1 MNWNEIYIKNKRLDD
16 IFFEKFKN
24 DEKMVEK
31 NCIEL
36 IVEIAEFAN
45 ESRCFKY
52 WSNKSMKKEE
62 TLEELADCIMV
73 CLYFYN
79 YLNIDEVKIKTY
91 DFSSDILI
99 CLNDVFKLS
108 TLLIDNVNE
117 KIVIKIFSYLIYIGS
132 LINLEEK
139 EIYEACLRKIEKQEK
154 RLEEGY

>member
-1 MNWNEIYIKNKRLDD
+1 MNWNDIYIKNKRLDD

-24 DEKMVEK
+24 DEKMFEK

-52 WSNKSMKKEE
+52 WSNKPMKKEE
-62 TLEELADCIMV
+62 TLEELADCIMI

-79 YLNIDEVKIKTY
+79 YLNIDKVKIKTY
-91 DFSSDILI
+91 DFSSDILV
-99 CLNDVFKLS
+99 CLNDIFKLS
-108 TLLIDNVNE
+108 TLLIDNIDE
-117 KIVIKIFSYLIYIGS
+117 EIVIKIFSYLIYIGS
-132 LINLEEK
+132 LVNLEEK

>member
-16 IFFEKFKN
+16 IFFENFKN
-24 DEKMVEK
+24 DEKMFEK

>member
-154 RLEEGY
+154 YN

>member
-1 MNWNEIYIKNKRLDD
+1 MNWNDIYVKNKKLDD

-24 DEKMVEK
+24 DDKMFEK

-36 IVEIAEFAN
+36 LVEIGEFAN

-79 YLNIDEVKIKTY
+79 YLNIDKVRIKTY
-91 DFSSDILI
+91 DFSSDILV
-99 CLNDVFKLS
+99 CLNDIFKLS
-108 TLLIDNVNE
+108 TLLIDNIDE
-117 KIVIKIFSYLIYIGS
+117 EIVIKIFSYLIYIGS
-132 LINLEEK
+132 LVNLEEK
-139 EIYEACLRKIEKQEK
+139 EIYEACLKKIEKQEK

>member
-24 DEKMVEK
+24 DEKMFEK

-52 WSNKSMKKEE
+52 WANKSMKKEE

-132 LINLEEK
+132 LVNLEEK

>member
-1 MNWNEIYIKNKRLDD
+1 MNWNDIYIKNKRLDD

-24 DEKMVEK
+24 DEKMFEK

-52 WSNKSMKKEE
+52 WSNKPMKKEE
-62 TLEELADCIMV
+62 TLEELADCIMI

-79 YLNIDEVKIKTY
+79 YLNIDKVKIKTY
-91 DFSSDILI
+91 DFSSDILV
-99 CLNDVFKLS
+99 CLNDIFKLS
-108 TLLIDNVNE
+108 TLLIDNINQE
-117 KIVIKIFSYLIYIGS
+117 IVIKIFSYLIYIGS
-132 LINLEEK
+132 LVNLEEK
-139 EIYEACLRKIEKQEK
+139 EIYEACLKKIEKQEK

>member
-24 DEKMVEK
+24 DEKMFEK

-52 WSNKSMKKEE
+52 WSNKSTKKEE

-132 LINLEEK
+132 LVNLEEK

>member
-1 MNWNEIYIKNKRLDD
+1 MNWNDIYVKNKRLDD

-24 DEKMVEK
+24 DEKMFEK

-62 TLEELADCIMV
+62 TLEELADCIMI

-79 YLNIDEVKIKTY
+79 YLNIDKVKIKTY
-91 DFSSDILI
+91 DFSSDILV
-99 CLNDVFKLS
+99 CLNEIFKLS
-108 TLLIDNVNE
+108 TLLIDNIDE
-117 KIVIKIFSYLIYIGS
+117 EIVIKIFSYLIYIGS
-132 LINLEEK
+132 LVNLEEK
-139 EIYEACLRKIEKQEK
+139 EIYEACLNKIEKQEK

>member
-24 DEKMVEK
+24 DEKMFEK

-62 TLEELADCIMV
+62 ALEELADCIMV

-132 LINLEEK
+132 LVNLEEK

>member
-24 DEKMVEK
+24 DEKMFEK

-99 CLNDVFKLS
+99 CLNDIFKLS

>member
-1 MNWNEIYIKNKRLDD
+1 MNWNDIYVKNKRLDD

-24 DEKMVEK
+24 DDKMFEK

-36 IVEIAEFAN
+36 IVEIGEFAN

-62 TLEELADCIMV
+62 TLEELADCIMI

-79 YLNIDEVKIKTY
+79 YLNIDKIKIKTY
-91 DFSSDILI
+91 DFSSDILV
-99 CLNDVFKLS
+99 CLNEIFKLS
-108 TLLIDNVNE
+108 TLLIDNIDE
-117 KIVIKIFSYLIYIGS
+117 EIVIKIFSYLIYIGS
-132 LINLEEK
+132 LVNLEEK
-139 EIYEACLRKIEKQEK
+139 EIYEACLKKIEKQEK

>member
-1 MNWNEIYIKNKRLDD
+1 MNWNDIYTKNKKLDD
-16 IFFEKFKN
+16 IFYQKFK
-24 DEKMVEK
+24 DDDKMFEK

-36 IVEIAEFAN
+36 LVEIAEFAN

-132 LINLEEK
+132 LVNLEEK

>member
-24 DEKMVEK
+24 DEKMFEK

-36 IVEIAEFAN
+36 LVEIGEFAN

-62 TLEELADCIMV
+62 TLEELADCIMI

-79 YLNIDEVKIKTY
+79 YLNIDKVKIKTY
-91 DFSSDILI
+91 DFSSNI
-99 CLNDVFKLS
+99 
-108 TLLIDNVNE
+108 
-117 KIVIKIFSYLIYIGS
+117 IV
-132 LINLEEK
+132 
-139 EIYEACLRKIEKQEK
+139 
-154 RLEEGY
+154 

>member
-1 MNWNEIYIKNKRLDD
+1 MNWNDIYVKNKKLDD

-24 DEKMVEK
+24 DDKMFEK

-36 IVEIAEFAN
+36 LVEIGEFAN

-52 WSNKSMKKEE
+52 WSNKSMIKEE
-62 TLEELADCIMV
+62 TLEELADCIMI

-79 YLNIDEVKIKTY
+79 YLNIDKVKIKTY
-91 DFSSDILI
+91 DFSSDILV
-99 CLNDVFKLS
+99 CLNDIFKLS
-108 TLLIDNVNE
+108 TLLIDNIDE

-132 LINLEEK
+132 LVNLEEK
-139 EIYEACLRKIEKQEK
+139 EIYEACLKKIEKQEK

>member
-1 MNWNEIYIKNKRLDD
+1 MNWNDIYIKNKRLDD

-24 DEKMVEK
+24 DEKMFEK

-52 WSNKSMKKEE
+52 WSNKPMKKEE

-79 YLNIDEVKIKTY
+79 YLNIDKVKIKTY
-91 DFSSDILI
+91 DFSSDILV
-99 CLNDVFKLS
+99 CLNDIFKLS
-108 TLLIDNVNE
+108 TLLIDNINQE
-117 KIVIKIFSYLIYIGS
+117 IVIKIFSYLIYIGS
-132 LINLEEK
+132 LVNLEEK
-139 EIYEACLRKIEKQEK
+139 EIYEACLKKIEKQEK

>member
-24 DEKMVEK
+24 DEKMFEK

-36 IVEIAEFAN
+36 LVEIGEFAN

-62 TLEELADCIMV
+62 TLEELADCIMI

-79 YLNIDEVKIKTY
+79 YLNIDKVKIKTY
-91 DFSSDILI
+91 DFSSDILV
-99 CLNDVFKLS
+99 CLNEIFKLS
-108 TLLIDNVNE
+108 TLLIDNIDE
-117 KIVIKIFSYLIYIGS
+117 EIVIKIFSYLIYIGS
-132 LINLEEK
+132 LVNLEEK
-139 EIYEACLRKIEKQEK
+139 EIYEACLKKIEKQEK

>member
-24 DEKMVEK
+24 DEKMFEK

-62 TLEELADCIMV
+62 TLEELADCIMI

-79 YLNIDEVKIKTY
+79 YLNIDKVKIKTY
-91 DFSSDILI
+91 DFSSDILV
-99 CLNDVFKLS
+99 CLNEIFKLS
-108 TLLIDNVNE
+108 TLLIDNIDE
-117 KIVIKIFSYLIYIGS
+117 EIVIKIFSYLIYIGS
-132 LINLEEK
+132 LVNLEEK
-139 EIYEACLRKIEKQEK
+139 EIYEACLKKIEKQEK

>member
-1 MNWNEIYIKNKRLDD
+1 MNWNDIYIKNKKLDD

-24 DEKMVEK
+24 DDKMFEK

-52 WSNKSMKKEE
+52 WSNKPMKKEE
-62 TLEELADCIMV
+62 TLEELADCIMI

-79 YLNIDEVKIKTY
+79 YLNIDKVKIKTY
-91 DFSSDILI
+91 DFSSDILV
-99 CLNDVFKLS
+99 CLNDIFKLS
-108 TLLIDNVNE
+108 TLLIDNIDE
-117 KIVIKIFSYLIYIGS
+117 EIVIKIFSYLIYIGS
-132 LINLEEK
+132 LVNLEEK
-139 EIYEACLRKIEKQEK
+139 EIYEACLKKIEKQEK

>member
-1 MNWNEIYIKNKRLDD
+1 MNWNDIYIKNKRLDD

-24 DEKMVEK
+24 DEKMFEK

-52 WSNKSMKKEE
+52 WSNKPMKKEE
-62 TLEELADCIMV
+62 TLEELADCIMI

-79 YLNIDEVKIKTY
+79 YLNIDKVKIKTY
-91 DFSSDILI
+91 DFSSDILV
-99 CLNDVFKLS
+99 CLNDIFKLS
-108 TLLIDNVNE
+108 TLLIDNIDE
-117 KIVIKIFSYLIYIGS
+117 EIVIKIFSYLIYIGS
-132 LINLEEK
+132 LVNLEEK
-139 EIYEACLRKIEKQEK
+139 EIYEACLKKIKKQEK

>member
-24 DEKMVEK
+24 DEKMFEK

>member
-24 DEKMVEK
+24 DEKMFEK

-91 DFSSDILI
+91 DFSSDVLI

>member
-24 DEKMVEK
+24 DEKMFEK

-36 IVEIAEFAN
+36 LVEIGEFAN

-62 TLEELADCIMV
+62 TLEELADCIMI

-79 YLNIDEVKIKTY
+79 YLNIDKVKIKTY
-91 DFSSDILI
+91 DFPSDILV
-99 CLNDVFKLS
+99 CLNDIFKLS
-108 TLLIDNVNE
+108 TLLIDNINQE
-117 KIVIKIFSYLIYIGS
+117 IVIKIFSYLIYIGN
-132 LINLEEK
+132 LVNLEEK
-139 EIYEACLRKIEKQEK
+139 EIYEACLKKIEKQEK
-154 RLEEGY
+154 RLKEGY

>member
-24 DEKMVEK
+24 DEKMFEK

-36 IVEIAEFAN
+36 LVEIGEFAN

-62 TLEELADCIMV
+62 TLEELADCIMI

-79 YLNIDEVKIKTY
+79 YLNIDKVKIKTY
-91 DFSSDILI
+91 DFPSDILV
-99 CLNDVFKLS
+99 CLNDIFKLS
-108 TLLIDNVNE
+108 TLLIDNINQE
-117 KIVIKIFSYLIYIGS
+117 IVIKIFSYLIHIGN
-132 LINLEEK
+132 LVNLEEK
-139 EIYEACLRKIEKQEK
+139 EIYEACLKKIEKQEK
-154 RLEEGY
+154 RLKEGY

>member
-1 MNWNEIYIKNKRLDD
+1 MNWNDIYVKNKKLDD

-24 DEKMVEK
+24 DDKMFEK

-36 IVEIAEFAN
+36 LVEIGEFVN

-52 WSNKSMKKEE
+52 WSNKSMIKEE
-62 TLEELADCIMV
+62 TLEELADCIMI

-79 YLNIDEVKIKTY
+79 YLNIDKVKIKTY
-91 DFSSDILI
+91 DFSSDILV
-99 CLNDVFKLS
+99 CLNDIFKLS
-108 TLLIDNVNE
+108 TLLIDNIDE

-132 LINLEEK
+132 LVNLEEK
-139 EIYEACLRKIEKQEK
+139 EIYEACLKKIEKQEK

>member
-24 DEKMVEK
+24 DEKMFEK

-91 DFSSDILI
+91 DFSSDVLI
-99 CLNDVFKLS
+99 CLNDVFELS

>member
-24 DEKMVEK
+24 DEKMFEK

-132 LINLEEK
+132 LVNLEEK